1 MQLRDAAATLGVHYQ
16 TACAWV
22 RQGMLPARKTPRGY
36 EVAEGDVRDL
46 LASRAA
52 GTVPPQEVKVTDWP
66 AQAVRMYVALVT
78 GDEIRALRK
87 FTRLTAGASLTTVCD
102 QVIAPAL
109 HRVGAGWAVGEVSV
123 AVEHRATAIC
133 ERLLAGQVRQLQGRP
148 RGVAV
153 AATPPGDRHALPALM
168 ATACLREDHWQVHHL
183 AADLPAGDLIA
194 FAADTA
200 ADLIVLSP
208 TTAGGVRTATKEA
221 LEIREHLPHVRVLVG
236 RPGDTLELLREL
248 ARAARSLGED
258 QDR

>member
-1 MQLRDAAATLGVHYQ
+1 
-16 TACAWV
+16 
-22 RQGMLPARKTPRGY
+22 
-36 EVAEGDVRDL
+36 
-46 LASRAA
+46 
-52 GTVPPQEVKVTDWP
+52 
-66 AQAVRMYVALVT
+66 
-78 GDEIRALRK
+78 
-87 FTRLTAGASLTTVCD
+87 
-102 QVIAPAL
+102 
-109 HRVGAGWAVGEVSV
+109 
-123 AVEHRATAIC
+123 
-133 ERLLAGQVRQLQGRP
+133 
-148 RGVAV
+148 
-153 AATPPGDRHALPALM
+153 M